1 MKWSDVRGLVW
12 GSLYRYSGVWV
23 FVGLTTVELGG
34 VFKVEREG
42 DGLSISAEYCG

>member
-1 MKWSDVRGLVW
+1 MRGL
-12 GSLYRYSGVWV
+12 YRISAHRFRGVWV